1 MQRRILPKVA
11 GVEVDPE
18 AVGDELEEVVRLAE
32 SREEMIG
39 AATRSACCLRPRG
52 LAPLRRAFSLM
63 RKELFLGGGGR
74 YRARLLDR
82 GVNVKS
88 TTCNAPKMATRMPYW
103 KQLLVSGSTAV
114 SLSAAAAAA
123 LSAIMPEQRPSE
135 ALLSAAS
142 ADIGAAAYVDTFSTR
157 LGQRSAREKLAAHD
171 GDGLARLF
179 FECTAFAPEAFF
191 LRHFGHRFAAHVE
204 ASPPWLFEPAAH
216 F

>member
-1 MQRRILPKVA
+1 
-11 GVEVDPE
+11 
-18 AVGDELEEVVRLAE
+18 
-32 SREEMIG
+32 
-39 AATRSACCLRPRG
+39 
-52 LAPLRRAFSLM
+52 
-63 RKELFLGGGGR
+63 
-74 YRARLLDR
+74 
-82 GVNVKS
+82 
-88 TTCNAPKMATRMPYW
+88 MATRMPYW

-135 ALLSAAS
+135 ALLSTAS

-204 ASPPWLFEPAAH
+204 ASPPWLFEPAAQFLIWRCESVNTH
-216 F
+216 SVLLRDSVVGSLLLVAKDDEQSSLSLGTAVDSHRMGLVSTAIHRFYCRLLVQSMASLLTRRRISEPGDKLAGNSA

>member
-1 MQRRILPKVA
+1 
-11 GVEVDPE
+11 
-18 AVGDELEEVVRLAE
+18 
-32 SREEMIG
+32 
-39 AATRSACCLRPRG
+39 
-52 LAPLRRAFSLM
+52 
-63 RKELFLGGGGR
+63 
-74 YRARLLDR
+74 
-82 GVNVKS
+82 
-88 TTCNAPKMATRMPYW
+88 MPYW

-157 LGQRSAREKLAAHD
+157 LGQRTAREKLAAHD

-191 LRHFGHRFAAHVE
+191 LRHFGHRFAAQGGV
-204 ASPPWLFEPAAH
+204 AAVALQPAAQFLIWRCESVNTH
-216 F
+216 SVLLRDSVVGSLLLVAKDDEQSSLSLGTAVDSHRMGLVSTAIHRFYCRLLVQSMASLLTRRRISEPGDKLAGGSA